1 MNTYLNSNKESKTS
15 DLKEFKKLS
24 QLIGEFME
32 YWGFKKVHGRI
43 WVLAY
48 LSDHPIDAQEIMRR
62 LKISKALVSITL
74 KDLLEYQVLLE
85 IGVSELGTRTYIANP
100 NVPVVIQKVLLKREK
115 VMLNQIKT
123 AFKKL
128 EQVPKT
134 EIEKQRIN
142 QDSLKDLEK
151 LINKGDKMLS
161 TLFVLM

>member
-1 MNTYLNSNKESKTS
+1 MNTSINLNKDTKST
-15 DLKEFKKLS
+15 DLKEFKKFS

-48 LSDHPIDAQEIMRR
+48 LSDHPIDAQEIMKR

-74 KDLLEYQVLLE
+74 KDLIEYQVLIEKGMSE
-85 IGVSELGTRTYIANP
+85 IGTRTYIANP
-100 NVPVVIQKVLLKREK
+100 NVAEVIQKVLLKREK
-115 VMLNQIKT
+115 VMLNQIKI

-142 QDSLKDLEK
+142 KDSLKDLEK